1 MCFYLNRELQP
12 TANAAKSKPKQ
23 DNSQS
28 KSQTLPPKSKSK
40 PGTPKSKSEGSQTPP
55 NVSNKATGLAQDLS
69 MLGLEEDRAKM
80 DNSPVPAMSM
90 KQAELV
96 EKIKKEE
103 ESQEKKGV
111 SLVVVGKFLLNA

>member
-1 MCFYLNRELQP
+1 
-12 TANAAKSKPKQ
+12 
-23 DNSQS
+23 
-28 KSQTLPPKSKSK
+28 
-40 PGTPKSKSEGSQTPP
+40 
-55 NVSNKATGLAQDLS
+55 

-111 SLVVVGKFLLNA
+111 SLVVVGTFLPNALKKSAHSLPHSQGMLTPENLR